1 MSLSSSMVTRLEKAA
16 SDNGFD
22 LDLAPDGDWLS
33 FGSSHTP
40 LQIWLTAPGEALLLV
55 AVSQP
60 NVWRSLV
67 EQGAP
72 FTNPLPVGASGARG
86 VNDFT
91 SLHHLLR
98 RAMQLSRSLPD
109 APLIVFEGRVAGMPR
124 ATEAERFVVQRV
136 GQDVFRQ
143 GLLDYWE
150 GRCAISGLAVPELLR
165 ASHIKPWAACD
176 LDSERLDVFNGFLLA
191 PNLDAAFDAGFIT
204 VADDGNVIVAEELRP
219 EALALMGL
227 DGALRVRGITEAHR
241 RYLGWHRGWVW
252 RGR

>member
-1 MSLSSSMVTRLEKAA
+1 MVTRLEKAA

-22 LDLAPDGDWLS
+22 LYLAPDGDWLS

-40 LQIWLTAPGEALLLV
+40 LRIWLTAHGEALLLV

-109 APLIVFEGRVAGMPR
+109 APRRVFESRVAGLPR
-124 ATEAERFVVQRV
+124 ATEAERLVVQRV

-143 GLLDYWE
+143 ALPDAIGQAYDQDMPGRARERDQGPHDTREPVPADEQRLPHPQPVRKPPGDQLQQAGPRE
-150 GRCAISGLAVPELLR
+150 GSP
-165 ASHIKPWAACD
+165 
-176 LDSERLDVFNGFLLA
+176 
-191 PNLDAAFDAGFIT
+191 
-204 VADDGNVIVAEELRP
+204 
-219 EALALMGL
+219 
-227 DGALRVRGITEAHR
+227 
-241 RYLGWHRGWVW
+241 
-252 RGR
+252 RGRRPRRTPWRCHLREPG